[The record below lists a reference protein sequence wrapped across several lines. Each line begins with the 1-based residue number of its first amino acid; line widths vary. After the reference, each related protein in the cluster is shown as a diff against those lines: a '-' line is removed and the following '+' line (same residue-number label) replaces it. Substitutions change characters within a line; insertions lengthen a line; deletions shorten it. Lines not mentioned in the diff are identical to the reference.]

1 MMLTD
6 PKHWVLFLIMALLLV
21 WVVFV
26 AGRD

>member
-6 PKHWVLFLIMALLLV
+6 GKHWVLFLIMALLVV